1 MTKKKATR
9 KSGPPRPDRYSR
21 KRSGF
26 VATSVRLDVN
36 EMKLVRQASTLDGI
50 SANLWM
56 KQVLLP
62 AAKARIAIEQN
73 RMKGLTSGTEDLQL
87 PADTN

>member
-1 MTKKKATR
+1 M
-9 KSGPPRPDRYSR
+9 
-21 KRSGF
+21 
-26 VATSVRLDVN
+26 ATSVRLDVN

-73 RMKGLTSGTEDLQL
+73 RMKGLTSGTEDLKL